1 MGDPMTINNLKNVM
15 ERILS
20 QLEQH
25 YIFPEKINEV
35 RTLLEKNFANSK
47 YQLDVVSLCKVITED
62 LQKVTKDKHL
72 TVFYRPGL
80 PVDQSMDQIL
90 LEDEMK
96 KGKVDN
102 YGFHK
107 VERLAG
113 NIGYIDFRK
122 FYSVQIGA
130 ETAIS
135 VMNYIANTDA
145 LIFDLRKN
153 GGGRLEMITFLAS
166 FFFEKSTHVNS
177 VYNRSENT
185 LTQEWTQP
193 FVPGKRYVNKPIF
206 LLTSDFTFSGG
217 EAFAYSLQQLNR
229 AKVVGEV
236 TGGGAHPVMFACV
249 EGDIHIRIPNRR
261 SINPITDTNWE
272 GTGVFPD
279 VQMKKGEA
287 FHYSYKKALQYVKD
301 KYEPIKGYEFL
312 VKEIDSTLRKITR

>member
-1 MGDPMTINNLKNVM
+1 MTIDNLKYVM

-25 YIFPEKINEV
+25 YIFPEKVNEV
-35 RTLLEKNFANSK
+35 RALLEENFANSK

-80 PVDQSMDQIL
+80 SVDQSLDQIL
-90 LEDEMK
+90 IEDEMK

-107 VERLAG
+107 MERLTG
-113 NIGYIDFRK
+113 NVGYIDIRK
-122 FYSVQIGA
+122 FYSVQLGA
-130 ETAIS
+130 ETVIS

-145 LIFDLRKN
+145 LIIDLRKN

-166 FFFEKSTHVNS
+166 FFFETSTHVNS

-185 LTQEWTQP
+185 LIQEWTQP

-236 TGGGAHPVMFACV
+236 TGGGAHPVMFARV

-261 SINPITDTNWE
+261 SINPITNTNWE
-272 GTGVFPD
+272 GTGVFPN
-279 VQMKKGEA
+279 VQMKNEEA
-287 FHYSYKKALQYVKD
+287 FHYSYKKALQYVKE

-312 VKEIDSTLRKITR
+312 VKEINSTIREITR

>member
-1 MGDPMTINNLKNVM
+1 MTIDNLKYVM

-25 YIFPEKINEV
+25 YIFPEKVNEV
-35 RTLLEKNFANSK
+35 RALLEENFANSK

-80 PVDQSMDQIL
+80 SVDQSLEQIL
-90 LEDEMK
+90 IEDEMK

-102 YGFHK
+102 YGFPK
-107 VERLAG
+107 MERLTG
-113 NIGYIDFRK
+113 NVGYIDIRK
-122 FYSVQIGA
+122 FYSVQLGA
-130 ETAIS
+130 ETVIS

-145 LIFDLRKN
+145 LIIDLRKN

-166 FFFEKSTHVNS
+166 FFFETSTHVNS

-185 LTQEWTQP
+185 LIQEWTQP

-236 TGGGAHPVMFACV
+236 TGGGAHPVMFARV

-261 SINPITDTNWE
+261 SINPITNTNWE
-272 GTGVFPD
+272 GTGVFPN
-279 VQMKKGEA
+279 VQMKNEEA
-287 FHYSYKKALQYVKD
+287 FDYSYKKALQYVKE

-312 VKEIDSTLRKITR
+312 VKEINSTIREITR